1 MSMILMS
8 DIAPHLLP
16 VITAVIAAA
25 AALGGAG
32 MTRST
37 QRESARI
44 QLLDVTVQRL
54 SERVEALEKSV
65 SAAEARRDEAVEAE
79 RQAHAIKWIAI
90 DYAGRLL
97 RWARLVPDAEPP
109 EPPREIEDLM

>member
-1 MSMILMS
+1 MSAILMS

-16 VITAVIAAA
+16 VVTAVIAAA

-54 SERVEALEKSV
+54 SERVEAL
-65 SAAEARRDEAVEAE
+65 D
-79 RQAHAIKWIAI
+79 
-90 DYAGRLL
+90 GRV
-97 RWARLVPDAEPP
+97 RIT
-109 EPPREIEDLM
+109 PRPRFTVFVTIPKDGQGKEGTS